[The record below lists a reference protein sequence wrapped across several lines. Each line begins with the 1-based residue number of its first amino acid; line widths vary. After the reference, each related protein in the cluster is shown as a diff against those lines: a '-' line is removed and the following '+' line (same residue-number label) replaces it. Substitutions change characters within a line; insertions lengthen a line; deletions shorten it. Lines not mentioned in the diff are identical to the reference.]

1 MNRMAQHS
9 HLHSSMYIGI
19 PVSINDLRDREF
31 NGEKLTDEEYLA
43 LYNYDR
49 FRLDELNAQ
58 PNDMAFHE
66 RYRQLQ
72 IMANLADWHDFL
84 NPDQLKS

>member
-1 MNRMAQHS
+1 MSYQS
-9 HLHSSMYIGI
+9 HLFNSMFIGT

-43 LYNYDR
+43 LHNYDR

-58 PNDMAFHE
+58 SNDMAFHE

-84 NPDQLKS
+84 NPDQLKGA